1 MKIEFELKGGALAA
15 AGVLGVAAALAAVS
29 AAVSPS
35 GMNPASPE
43 AVVDAMVAEKDH
55 VQPLELARWILEKR
69 QDYQLIDLREPWEY
83 DDYHIPT
90 AVNIPLAQLF
100 TPEGLKQLD
109 RGRTVVVY
117 GLGMGHPAQTQLL
130 LSLKGYRAL
139 SLKDGITGWWD
150 QVLTPQ
156 SLRGE
161 NPQPAGYQQARA
173 LREHFLGG
181 LGQPPNSGA
190 KTAPPLPAPPPAPAP
205 GKASPRKLKLG
216 RGCS

>member
-15 AGVLGVAAALAAVS
+15 VGVPGVAAALAAVS

-55 VQPLELARWILEKR
+55 VQPFELARWILEKR
-69 QDYQLIDLREPWEY
+69 QDCQLIDLREPWEY
-83 DDYHIPT
+83 DDYHIPA
-90 AVNIPLAQLF
+90 AVNIPLTQLF

-173 LREHFLGG
+173 LREQFLGG

-205 GKASPRKLKLG
+205 GKASPKKLKLG

>member
-1 MKIEFELKGGALAA
+1 MRIDFELKGRTLAA

-43 AVVDAMVAEKDH
+43 TVVEAMVTEKDH

-69 QDYQLIDLREPWEY
+69 QDYQLVDLREPWEY

-90 AVNIPLAQLF
+90 AVNIPLTQLF
-100 TPEGLKQLD
+100 TPEGLKRLD
-109 RGRTVVVY
+109 RSKTIVVY

-139 SLKDGITGWWD
+139 SVKDGITGWWD

-161 NPQPAGYQQARA
+161 NPQPAGYQQAKA
-173 LREHFLGG
+173 LREQFLGAP
-181 LGQPPNSGA
+181 GQPSKSGGT
-190 KTAPPLPAPPPAPAP
+190 TAAPLPSSSPAPAP
-205 GKASPRKLKLG
+205 GKASPKKLKLG